1 MKKYQGAYKSIN
13 NVDWAVEL
21 FDETVDT
28 ETRVL
33 LIAGVDIEWDGDNDK
48 LYQNPIRT
56 SRATVNFVMRD
67 ENDFGNFELISQDP
81 EQQWSIRL
89 YRGGSLY
96 WVGRVLADQMVF
108 KREAR
113 ETGYAI
119 ISVTAVDGLNLLAN
133 YKMDASMFTIGDRQD
148 LVSLFVLILRKLG
161 LEGAWSSDP
170 YIYDQTQIG
179 NSTAS
184 GERIMFAT
192 VRSLAFVD
200 NFDIFKDPDTLEWCD
215 CKTALERILNGVLL
229 GARLIHERGA
239 YWILHPANYDDDTW
253 TYDSYDESG
262 TPLLLDTG
270 YNHRKEI
277 DTDSQRPKFE
287 AYPEQSYQQPV
298 RQIECEFDR
307 ANGVLEY
314 KTTSNTTSI
323 SAVHADIRNG
333 GTIPAH
339 VVKVNIVVTFDY
351 YSPNAINK
359 YEILYRV
366 YANNPT
372 TSQKYEWYNGTWSA
386 IGSTP
391 ANNKIKID
399 EPEWKA
405 GSQTVTQQLE
415 FNEPPT
421 GASEIY
427 AEVSMQRRTG
437 KITGSTRSGVI
448 IVSWATPT
456 VAAYAFTGY
465 IVISQAYNTE
475 APYKFEQRQKFV
487 SALDTPRDTNSE
499 NPNIALTFYKGKKYD
514 IGSIQIYNGSNYV
527 DAGDFSAPWTVL
539 TGDTPELFANTF
551 TALYS
556 GFMPTITAVIHDD
569 GTLNAID
576 SLYFDS
582 KIWILN
588 GVRFNTDLDVWEG
601 TWLGINAVYTNVNNN
616 GEGERVFKKDEIIVD
631 QLGDI
636 KKDLTRIRTALG
648 SVADNILIDFINNGE
663 GSPETDPS
671 ANRDFNLKIGY
682 RYNSGEPYLVP
693 VIEEDGAGNWK
704 TVVKKTDQSVTS
716 STTVVDDTDLLLTL
730 AAGYNYN
737 VRGRVFV
744 TGDAAADFKYF
755 FSVTGTPDRFQWF
768 EKFLNTASG
777 TTTNRM
783 ITTPDTTAG
792 NIVPLDA
799 RATLEFEGTIQASS
813 LCSLLFKW
821 AQNTSDASATKVIMG
836 SYLEWSR
843 FRIPAIIEMTAETGV
858 ISVIGNDATFSR
870 VVTMA
875 ADTGVVSV
883 VGNDATFEIVDGDA
897 AAFIAATGITDST
910 QIAAINQ
917 LVSDLKTNSLWT
929 KLPVIYPFIGG
940 TASTHKY
947 NLKDPVDA
955 DASFRLTMH
964 GGLTHDANGVTGN
977 GSTGYMDTKF
987 KDSDFAGQNDAGVAV
1002 YCRNDFASGA
1012 KALYGAVDS
1021 GFQGL
1026 RFLPDLSGTA
1036 YFSVFSSTGA
1046 GQTNSDTSGRWIHT
1060 RTGSTADRIYRNGSL
1075 FKANNQTS
1083 ATNSTTANILLLA
1096 VDYNNGALKYQ
1107 NSDANIAFFAFTTG
1121 LDDTDKVLLDGI
1133 MDDYNTTLGR

>member
-1 MKKYQGAYKSIN
+1 MKKYEGAYKSIN
-13 NVDWAVEL
+13 NVDWTVEL
-21 FDETVDT
+21 FDETIDT

-298 RQIECEFDR
+298 RHIECEFDR

-333 GTIPAH
+333 GTVPAH

-372 TSQKYEWYNGTWSA
+372 TSQKYEWYNGVWSA

-437 KITGSTRSGVI
+437 TITGSTRSGVI
-448 IVSWATPT
+448 VVSWATPT

-499 NPNIALTFYKGKKYD
+499 NPNIPLTFYKGKKYD

-527 DAGDFSAPWTVL
+527 DAGNFSAPWTVL

-556 GFMPTITAVIHDD
+556 DSMPTITAVIHDD

-616 GEGERVFKKDEIIVD
+616 GEGERIFKKDEIIVD

-648 SVADNILIDFINNGE
+648 SVADNILIDFINTGE
-663 GSPETDPS
+663 GAPTVDP
-671 ANRDFNLKIGY
+671 AADQDYNFKIGY
-682 RYNSGEPYLVP
+682 RYNSGESYFAP

-716 STTVVDDTDLLLTL
+716 STTAVDDTDLLLTL

-792 NIVPLDA
+792 NIIPLDA

-843 FRIPAIIEMTAETGV
+843 FRIPAVIEMTAETGV

-875 ADTGVVSV
+875 ADTGVISV
-883 VGNDATFEIVDGDA
+883 IGNDATFEIVDGDA

-917 LVSDLKTNSLWT
+917 LVTDLKTNSLWT
-929 KLPVIYPFIGG
+929 KLPVIYPFVGG

-1133 MDDYNTTLGR
+1133 IDDYNTTLGR